1 MTDAVGKEERQ
12 ALRRTK
18 KQILGF
24 RSGVVTL
31 QKTDDDSKLL
41 LYVKKYNEEVIAF
54 PLLQDLLFEIP

>member
-1 MTDAVGKEERQ
+1 MTDAVGKEEKQ

-41 LYVKKYNEEVIAF
+41 LYVKKYNE
-54 PLLQDLLFEIP
+54 

>member
-12 ALRRTK
+12 TLRRTK

-54 PLLQDLLFEIP
+54 PLL